1 MILSDAMRECLE
13 TADVH
18 MARELWRK
26 AAPHLPQ
33 PKDDAEALK
42 TIHYARTVSDAIST
56 PLRCYSHCWLT
67 ERGLP
72 SGLPD
77 HLRQRAERV
86 YPRIVSSVGL
96 AVRMRNPEEAAAG
109 VEIRKVM
116 EQAVLEADADGRL
129 TDSPFVKLRVE
140 EARAK
145 ERKKLF
151 GR

>member
-13 TADVH
+13 MADAH
-18 MARELWRK
+18 NARELWAK

-33 PKDDAEALK
+33 PKDDAEALR
-42 TIHYARTVSDAIST
+42 TIHYARTVSESISDT
-56 PLRCYSHCWLT
+56 LRCYSHCWLLDH
-67 ERGLP
+67 GLP

-77 HLRQRAERV
+77 RLKTKAEQV
-86 YPRIVSSVGL
+86 YPRIASAVGL
-96 AVRMRNPEEAAAG
+96 AVRMRNPEEASAG
-109 VEIRKVM
+109 IEIRKAM
-116 EQAVLEADADGRL
+116 EYAVHEAEADGRL

-145 ERKKLF
+145 ERKALF

>member
-1 MILSDAMRECLE
+1 
-13 TADVH
+13 
-18 MARELWRK
+18 
-26 AAPHLPQ
+26 
-33 PKDDAEALK
+33 
-42 TIHYARTVSDAIST
+42 
-56 PLRCYSHCWLT
+56 
-67 ERGLP
+67 
-72 SGLPD
+72 
-77 HLRQRAERV
+77 
-86 YPRIVSSVGL
+86 
-96 AVRMRNPEEAAAG
+96 MRNPEEAAAG

>member
-1 MILSDAMRECLE
+1 MILSEAMRECLE

-18 MARELWRK
+18 NVRELWRK

-33 PKDDAEALK
+33 PRDDEEALE
-42 TIHYARTVSDAIST
+42 TLHYARTVSGAISDS
-56 PLRCYSHCWLT
+56 LRCYSHRWLE

-77 HLRQRAERV
+77 QLKPRADRL
-86 YPRIVSSVGL
+86 YPRIVSAVGV
-96 AVRMRNPEEAAAG
+96 AVCMRNPEEAPAG
-109 VEIRKVM
+109 LEIRKAMVN
-116 EQAVLEADADGRL
+116 AVLDAEADGRL
-129 TDSPFVKLRVE
+129 TDSPYVRLRIA

-145 ERKKLF
+145 ERRKLF

>member
-1 MILSDAMRECLE
+1 MSLSEAMRECLE

-18 MARELWRK
+18 NARELWNK

-42 TIHYARTVSDAIST
+42 TIHYARTVSGAIRD
-56 PLRCYSHCWLT
+56 PLRCYSHRWL
-67 ERGLP
+67 EEQGLP

-77 HLRQRAERV
+77 RLKPKADRL
-86 YPRIVSSVGL
+86 YPRIASAVGL
-96 AVRMRNPEEAAAG
+96 AVQMRNPAEAGGG
-109 VEIRKVM
+109 VEIRKAM
-116 EQAVLEADADGRL
+116 EYAVLEAEADGRL

-145 ERKKLF
+145 ERRKLF

>member
-1 MILSDAMRECLE
+1 MSLSEAMRECLE

-18 MARELWRK
+18 NARELWAK

-33 PKDDAEALK
+33 PKDDEDALK
-42 TIHYARTVSDAIST
+42 TIHYARTVSGAIRDS
-56 PLRCYSHCWLT
+56 LRCYSHLWL
-67 ERGLP
+67 EEQGLP

-77 HLRQRAERV
+77 RLRPNVDRL
-86 YPRIVSSVGL
+86 YPR
-96 AVRMRNPEEAAAG
+96 NPAEAGGG
-109 VEIRKVM
+109 VEIRKAM
-116 EQAVLEADADGRL
+116 EYAVLEAEADGRL

-145 ERKKLF
+145 ERRKLF

>member
-1 MILSDAMRECLE
+1 MPLSDAMRECLE

-18 MARELWRK
+18 SARELWRR

-42 TIHYARTVSDAIST
+42 TIHYARTVSEAISD

-77 HLRQRAERV
+77 RLKQRAERV
-86 YPRIVSSVGL
+86 YPQIASAVGL
-96 AVRMRNPEEAAAG
+96 AVQMRNAEEALAG
-109 VEIRKVM
+109 VEIRKAM
-116 EQAVLEADADGRL
+116 EYAVLEADADGRL
-129 TDSPFVKLRVE
+129 TDSPFVKMRVE

-145 ERKKLF
+145 ERRKLF